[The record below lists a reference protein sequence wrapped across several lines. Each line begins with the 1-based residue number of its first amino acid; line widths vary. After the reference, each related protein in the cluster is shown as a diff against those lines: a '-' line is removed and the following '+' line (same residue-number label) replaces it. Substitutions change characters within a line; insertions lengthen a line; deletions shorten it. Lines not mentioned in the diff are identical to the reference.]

1 MNRNLCPLH
10 TPLSEHWTAPID
22 NFEFA
27 DGTVLLIMSTP
38 NPRSPGGHMY
48 PLSAQQME
56 QRTASPAEYPC
67 FMETGFY

>member
-1 MNRNLCPLH
+1 MDGPDRQ
-10 TPLSEHWTAPID
+10 
-22 NFEFA
+22 FA